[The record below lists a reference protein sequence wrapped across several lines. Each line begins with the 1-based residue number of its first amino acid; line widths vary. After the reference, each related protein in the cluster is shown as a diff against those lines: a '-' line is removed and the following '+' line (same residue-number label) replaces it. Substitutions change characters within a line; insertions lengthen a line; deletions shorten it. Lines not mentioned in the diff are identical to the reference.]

1 MTTLGATAILENH
14 AVCNGPPREALGS
27 AICLRQHLP
36 ERRLPCEAAP
46 SSIRDSLATV
56 VGWLGAAVV
65 TIVVAAAVLALL
77 VAEYAALWA
86 MLVAPWLSTA
96 GAAARW

>member
-1 MTTLGATAILENH
+1 MTALNATAILESH
-14 AVCNGPPREALGS
+14 AVSDGRPRQVPSS

-36 ERRLPCEAAP
+36 ARRLPCEAAP
-46 SSIRDSLATV
+46 PTIHDPLAIV
-56 VGWLGAAVV
+56 LGWLGAAVV
-65 TIVVAAAVLALL
+65 TILVAAAVLALL

-86 MLVAPWLSTA
+86 MLVAPWLSTV

>member
-1 MTTLGATAILENH
+1 MTALNATAILESH
-14 AVCNGPPREALGS
+14 AVCDGPTRQALGS
-27 AICLRQHLP
+27 AICPRQHLLA
-36 ERRLPCEAAP
+36 RRLPCEAAP
-46 SSIRDSLATV
+46 PTIHDSLATF